1 MLLIFQRAL
10 SLDPQ
15 TEPRSGHQSTIIW
28 RGYAF
33 HRSSAKK
40 FLFVEK
46 SSCTRSARAVNQWQ
60 HELVASVIFAIP
72 YILNSG
78 RQLKILPLNRP
89 AAALLGAVLMV
100 ATGVVTPERAY
111 RAVNY
116 DTIVLLLAMMLVSSY
131 LYLAHFFEWAADIVL
146 RFSCTPQ
153 RLLFYLILTSGILS
167 ALLVNDTICLM
178 LTPLVIAVI
187 RRGKLPLLPYLIA
200 LATSANIGSA
210 ATLVGN
216 PQNMIIGHF
225 SHIPFS
231 QFSRTLAPAAIIG
244 LAINFII
251 LRFGFRCA
259 LRSAVIER
267 EARVVPKLDRGLFA
281 IVCIVFLSIFACFV
295 AGLNLAWTA
304 LSGAVL
310 VMVLARRDTH
320 EVLKLV
326 DWHLLIFFAAL
337 FVVVDGLSD
346 TGLPDAIYRH
356 LRPVFGSSV
365 TTQTWN
371 LAWFSVAG
379 SNLFSNV
386 PFVLVAGKWIARF
399 TDPELMW
406 KVLALATTF
415 AGKLTIVGS
424 VANMIVVESVREHL
438 EVGFW
443 DYARFGIPIT
453 ILTTIAG
460 VIVLLVL
467 R

>member
-1 MLLIFQRAL
+1 MNHF
-10 SLDPQ
+10 
-15 TEPRSGHQSTIIW
+15 
-28 RGYAF
+28 
-33 HRSSAKK
+33 
-40 FLFVEK
+40 EK
-46 SSCTRSARAVNQWQ
+46 
-60 HELVASVIFAIP
+60 ELVATVIFGIT
-72 YILNSG
+72 YVLISG

-100 ATGVVTPERAY
+100 STGVMTPERAY

-116 DTIVLLLAMMLVSSY
+116 DTIVLLLAMMLVSAY
-131 LYLAHFFEWAADIVL
+131 LYLAHFFEWAADAVL
-146 RFSCTPQ
+146 TFSRTPQ
-153 RLLFYLILTSGILS
+153 RLLLYLTLTSGILS

-200 LATSANIGSA
+200 LATSANIGSV

-225 SHIPFS
+225 SNIPFA
-231 QFSRTLAPAAIIG
+231 QFSRSLAPVAIVA
-244 LAINFII
+244 LAINFVI
-251 LRFGFRCA
+251 LRLGFRSA
-259 LRSAVIER
+259 LRTAVVEQ
-267 EARVVPKLDRGLFA
+267 EAHAIPKLDRGLFA
-281 IVCIVFLSIFACFV
+281 IVCAVFVSIFACFL

-304 LSGAVL
+304 LAGAAL

-326 DWHLLIFFAAL
+326 DWHLLVFFAAL

-346 TGLPDAIYRH
+346 TGLPDSIYGH
-356 LRPVFGSSV
+356 LQPVFGSHV
-365 TTQTWN
+365 IAQTWN
-371 LAWFSVAG
+371 LTWFSVVG
-379 SNLFSNV
+379 WNIFSNV
-386 PFVLVAGKWIARF
+386 PFVLLAGKWITRF
-399 TDPELMW
+399 VEPTLMW

-415 AGKLTIVGS
+415 AGNLTIIGS
-424 VANMIVVESVREHL
+424 VANMIVVESAREYL

-453 ILTTIAG
+453 ILTTAAG
-460 VIVLLVL
+460 VLVLLVL

>member
-1 MLLIFQRAL
+1 MNHWGQ
-10 SLDPQ
+10 
-15 TEPRSGHQSTIIW
+15 
-28 RGYAF
+28 
-33 HRSSAKK
+33 
-40 FLFVEK
+40 
-46 SSCTRSARAVNQWQ
+46 
-60 HELVASVIFAIP
+60 ELVATIIFAIT
-72 YILNSG
+72 YILISG

-100 ATGVVTPERAY
+100 STGVMTPERAY

-116 DTIVLLLAMMLVSSY
+116 DTIVLLLAMMLVSAY

-146 RFSCTPQ
+146 RLSRTPQ
-153 RLLFYLILTSGILS
+153 RLLLYLSLTSGILS

-200 LATSANIGSA
+200 LATSANIGSV

-225 SHIPFS
+225 SHLPFS
-231 QFSRTLAPAAIIG
+231 QFSRTLVPAAIIG

-251 LRFGFRCA
+251 LHFGFRSA
-259 LRSAVIER
+259 LRAAVIEP
-267 EARVVPKLDRGLFA
+267 EIHIVPKLDRGLFA
-281 IVCIVFLSIFACFV
+281 IVCIVFVSISACFV

-326 DWHLLIFFAAL
+326 DWHLLVFFAAL

-346 TGLPDAIYRH
+346 TGLPDAIYWH
-356 LRPVFGSSV
+356 LRPVFGSTV

-379 SNLFSNV
+379 SNIFSNV
-386 PFVLVAGKWIARF
+386 PFVLVAGRGSR
-399 TDPELMW
+399 
-406 KVLALATTF
+406 ALPTP
-415 AGKLTIVGS
+415 
-424 VANMIVVESVREHL
+424 N
-438 EVGFW
+438 
-443 DYARFGIPIT
+443 
-453 ILTTIAG
+453 
-460 VIVLLVL
+460 
-467 R
+467 

>member
-1 MLLIFQRAL
+1 
-10 SLDPQ
+10 
-15 TEPRSGHQSTIIW
+15 
-28 RGYAF
+28 
-33 HRSSAKK
+33 
-40 FLFVEK
+40 
-46 SSCTRSARAVNQWQ
+46 
-60 HELVASVIFAIP
+60 
-72 YILNSG
+72 
-78 RQLKILPLNRP
+78 LNRP

-146 RFSCTPQ
+146 RFSCTPE

-178 LTPLVIAVI
+178 LTPL
-187 RRGKLPLLPYLIA
+187 
-200 LATSANIGSA
+200 
-210 ATLVGN
+210 
-216 PQNMIIGHF
+216 
-225 SHIPFS
+225 
-231 QFSRTLAPAAIIG
+231 
-244 LAINFII
+244 
-251 LRFGFRCA
+251 
-259 LRSAVIER
+259 
-267 EARVVPKLDRGLFA
+267 
-281 IVCIVFLSIFACFV
+281 IVFLSIFACFV

-310 VMVLARRDTH
+310 VMVLARHDTQ

-326 DWHLLIFFAAL
+326 DWHLLVFFAAL

-346 TGLPDAIYRH
+346 TGLPYAIYRH

-415 AGKLTIVGS
+415 AGNLTIVGS